1 MCAQRAWSDCLKAL
15 DDARALRTIWN
26 IAGIAIVL
34 AVVSFGV
41 NVAEGRLMQRLAPR
55 SAAELSL
62 AAGPPAPTDTPC
74 AYIGPTADV
83 CDSAGSVPNPCPPEQ
98 VSPEAYDA
106 CPVYRQQQLAQAQ
119 GVCIN
124 LTRDS
129 GSYDACVRV
138 QQQAL
143 ATQVAQRAQAQAACT
158 NVKRDSFYDACVRT
172 QLQDLATQ
180 VAQRAR
186 DNAQIL
192 IPGTLPCPGY
202 DPSLPAPDSC
212 PPGTPRP
219 H

>member
-1 MCAQRAWSDCLKAL
+1 M
-15 DDARALRTIWN
+15 WN

-34 AVVSFGV
+34 TVISFGV

-62 AAGPPAPTDTPC
+62 AGGPPARSTDTPC
-74 AYIGPTADV
+74 ASVGPAAADA
-83 CDSAGSVPNPCPPEQ
+83 CDKAGSVSNPCPP
-98 VSPEAYDA
+98 VSSEAYDA
-106 CPVYRQQQLAQAQ
+106 CPQQQLALAQ
-119 GVCIN
+119 GVCNN

-158 NVKRDSFYDACVRT
+158 NVTRDSFYDACMRV
-172 QLQDLATQ
+172 QLQELATKMHE
-180 VAQRAR
+180 RAR
-186 DNAQIL
+186 DSAQL
-192 IPGTLPCPGY
+192 LTPGTLPCPGY

-212 PPGTPRP
+212 PPGTPRAY
-219 H
+219 

>member
-1 MCAQRAWSDCLKAL
+1 M
-15 DDARALRTIWN
+15 WN

-34 AVVSFGV
+34 TAVSFGV

-55 SAAELSL
+55 TAAELSL
-62 AAGPPAPTDTPC
+62 AAGPPARSTDTPC
-74 AYIGPTADV
+74 DYVGPTADV
-83 CDSAGSVPNPCPPEQ
+83 CDSAGSVSNPCPP
-98 VSPEAYDA
+98 AYDA
-106 CPVYRQQQLAQAQ
+106 CPQQQLAQAQ
-119 GVCIN
+119 GVCVN
-124 LTRDS
+124 PTADS

-158 NVKRDSFYDACVRT
+158 NVTRDSFYDACVRT

-180 VAQRAR
+180 VAQRAG
-186 DNAQIL
+186 DHAPLL
-192 IPGTLPCPGY
+192 IPGTPLPCPGY
-202 DPSLPAPDSC
+202 DPNLPAPDSC